1 MTGPQQLKLTD
12 VYVDCRQT
20 GSSRHPCAIVRDAGP
35 CLALHRVQWLKTL
48 ESTDSARLLCHF
60 RAPDAESVRLALR
73 RLGIRFE
80 ALWVDRRRSRL
91 GPGRLSE

>member
-1 MTGPQQLKLTD
+1 MIARSQRRLTD
-12 VYVDCRQT
+12 IYVECRHS
-20 GSSRHPCAIVRDAGP
+20 GSSRTVHAIARDAEP

-73 RLGIRFE
+73 RLGIRFDV
-80 ALWVDRRRSRL
+80 LWVDRRRSRL
-91 GPGRLSE
+91 GPKRLSR